1 MNNEQFEKKK
11 PTTKYIIIAAVAIIA
26 CVGIGIAAALLLKNN
41 SPDSNDGTVST
52 DTTIPFEEN
61 TEETQRITDE
71 TVQKYADIKVEG
83 YQDVDTESFT
93 GKAVVVTVR
102 NSSNETVSLA
112 ITMGAYD
119 SDGNLLDTSSL
130 YAEGIQPDQTNTF
143 NTFVYTE
150 LTPEQMQSAT
160 FKVYKATTYD
170 AQGGE
175 TTIVEEGAE
184 NLAPAEE
191 STGEATDASAEAQTI
206 EE

>member
-11 PTTKYIIIAAVAIIA
+11 INTKYIIIAAITIVI
-26 CVGIGIAAALLLKNN
+26 CVGIGIVAALLLRGSGSGDGN
-41 SPDSNDGTVST
+41 S
-52 DTTIPFEEN
+52 DTPVDTNTPVEEN

-71 TVQKYADIKVEG
+71 TIKKYADITVEG
-83 YQDVDTESFT
+83 YQDVDNESFT

-102 NSSNETVSLA
+102 NSSDETVSLA

-119 SDGNLLDTSSL
+119 SEGNLLDTSSL

-150 LTPEQMQSAT
+150 LTPEQMRSAT
-160 FKVYKATTYD
+160 FKVYKASTYD

-175 TTIVEEGAE
+175 TTIVEEGTE
-184 NLAPAEE
+184 VITPTEETTDESAEE
-191 STGEATDASAEAQTI
+191 QITE
-206 EE
+206 